1 MARKGSCLLIH
12 YSCSFSWIVTFSL
25 QWNSNINI
33 PKSIFIFFLFLRSCL
48 FKRNQERQ
56 KFYMSCRNLI
66 RALISTPFLPFL
78 QNVCLLAKKPKGLS
92 CLCLHSDDCLHTA
105 GQVRMP
111 ELSVRKLKLFLLED
125 AALFLRLILILYL

>member
-1 MARKGSCLLIH
+1 
-12 YSCSFSWIVTFSL
+12 
-25 QWNSNINI
+25 
-33 PKSIFIFFLFLRSCL
+33 
-48 FKRNQERQ
+48 
-56 KFYMSCRNLI
+56 MSCRNLI
-66 RALISTPFLPFL
+66 RVLISTPFRPFL

-125 AALFLRLILILYL
+125 AALFPRLILILYL